1 MKKSIMK
8 ATMKTLIASGVLSVF
23 LALPAQAETY
33 EYDKLNRLTKVV
45 YDDGSCIEYEYD
57 ANGNMTMTES
67 EEKSQPEDSD
77 TPQTPSDEDDVPQK
91 PTEDEDTPKVPSDDD
106 TQKEED
112 KKDSGAT
119 EEPKAPAQTPPV
131 QKDSIIKVVTKT
143 AYYSIYN
150 IDTKNQRVVLTKLKS
165 KKKTSYT
172 IPTSITY
179 NGKKYPVTEI
189 GGSAFAKQ
197 KKLKKVTIGKNVQK
211 IGKKAFYNASKL
223 KKIVVKSKKLK
234 SVGKNAF
241 KGIHK
246 NAVIKVPSKKLK
258 AYKKLFKKK
267 GQKSTVKIKK

>member
-1 MKKSIMK
+1 MKKSILK

-77 TPQTPSDEDDVPQK
+77 TPQKPSDEDDVPQN
-91 PTEDEDTPKVPSDDD
+91 PTEDEDT
-106 TQKEED
+106 QKDED

-119 EEPKAPAQTPPV
+119 EEPKNPSQTTPA
-131 QKDSIIKVVTKT
+131 QKDSVIKVVTKT

-172 IPTSITY
+172 IPASIKY

-189 GGSAFAKQ
+189 GSSAFAKQ
-197 KKLKKVTIGKNVQK
+197 KKLKKVTIGKNVQT
-211 IGKKAFYNASKL
+211 IGKKAFYNANKL

-234 SVGKNAF
+234 SVGKKAF